1 MDTKALEAM
10 IWVSSMLYAMVLS
23 EGAFLQNDTYM
34 WIVRTTEILDEVRQE
49 TFSSKMAPGSLKG
62 ETHASP

>member
-1 MDTKALEAM
+1 M
-10 IWVSSMLYAMVLS
+10 SFLYALLVLF

-49 TFSSKMAPGSLKG
+49 MFSSKVAPGSLKG